1 MKLNIFY
8 CHSHCHSHFHSHF
21 YSHSHLKKQK
31 INNCFNH
38 NHINNCFNHN
48 NNSTV

>member
-8 CHSHCHSHFHSHF
+8 CH
-21 YSHSHLKKQK
+21 SHSHLKKQK

-38 NHINNCFNHN
+38 NHHNNCFNN
-48 NNSTV
+48 NNNNINNSIV